1 MSKCG
6 FGLTFLIVTV
16 TCLSAI
22 AAQELLR
29 PVNLRCEFRRNP
41 LGIDTLQPR
50 LSWIL
55 DPTDPKAR
63 GQMQTAYQ
71 ILAASSKERLRSG
84 QGDLWDTGE
93 VQSDKS
99 IHVPYEGQP
108 LGSGMQVWWKVRVW
122 DEHGK
127 PSAWSEPALWSMG
140 LLKAEDWKGNW
151 IGLDGGEGK
160 PEPLK
165 EAHWVWSSEPG
176 SGTRYFRRT
185 IEIAPDNPV
194 SDALVYLV
202 GSGASTLY
210 LNGKEIRAAKGIEDP
225 ISQDITQALHSGANI
240 LAVAVSAF
248 GDAPPGLIGGLEIE
262 LARGEAVVI
271 RTDGQWRVSAA
282 EVPDWNKSEF
292 NDSTWG
298 SAKVLGEYGMAP
310 WGEVGWAERRVLPAC
325 MLRKDFK
332 VEGQVKRATLYIS
345 GLGLSEPYLNGDKVG
360 DDVLVPAL
368 TDYDKRVFY
377 LTYDVTKRLR
387 PGPNAAGV
395 ILGNGR
401 YFAPR
406 HDVPTFM
413 RTFGYPKLLLEL
425 EIEYSDGKVE
435 RVVSN
440 ESWKLTIEG
449 PIRANNEYDGE
460 VYDARR
466 EMKGWS
472 NPGFNDSG
480 WQQAQVVKG
489 PAGVLAAQPIEP
501 IRVTETLKSMAITQP
516 RPGVYIFDM
525 GQNMVGWCRLTV
537 SGPKG
542 TQVSLR
548 HAERLRPDGTLYLD
562 NLRTAEVTDVYTL
575 KGMGTEVYE
584 PRFTYHG
591 FRYVEVE
598 GFPGKPSLSSL
609 EGREVHDAVE
619 QHADFASSNPLLN
632 QIYKN
637 VVWGTKDNYRSMPT
651 DCPQR
656 DERQGWLG
664 DRSAESRGEP
674 YLFDVAALYSKWVD
688 DIADSQD
695 SKGSVSDVSPA
706 YWPFRNDN
714 VTWPSSFIIVP
725 DHLYDQYGDL
735 RVIER
740 NYEGMKKWITHMQIY
755 LKDDLMPRDVYGD
768 WCVPPESPELI
779 HSNDP
784 ARKTESPV
792 LGTTY
797 YYHLLR
803 LMARFATLLDKES
816 DAKDFNRLAD
826 RMVVAFNKAYFDQ
839 PTGRYSNGSP
849 TSSVL
854 PLAFGMVPEQDRQK
868 VSEAL
873 VRKIEEQ
880 YKGHIGTGL
889 IGGQWLMQ
897 VLSDNG
903 RPDVAY
909 EIATQKSYP
918 SWGYMVSKGATTIWE
933 LWNGDTA
940 NPAMNSGNHLMLVGD
955 LITWC
960 YENLAGIRPD
970 PQQPGF
976 KHIIMRPTAAGDL
989 AFVKASHKSPY
1000 GEIVSDWKRDG
1011 DRFAWSVTVPVNTT
1025 ATVYVPADA
1034 ATSVKESDRPAGE
1047 RPGIKYLRAEAGAAV
1062 YEIGSGS
1069 YHFVSSLVRS
1079 TNP

>member
-1 MSKCG
+1 MSKWG
-6 FGLTFLIVTV
+6 FPVAFLIVAIS
-16 TCLSAI
+16 CYSAM
-22 AAQELLR
+22 AAEGLLR
-29 PVNLRCEFRRNP
+29 PVNLRCEYRQNP

-50 LSWIL
+50 LSWTL
-55 DPTDPKAR
+55 ESTDPKVR
-63 GQMQTAYQ
+63 GQRQTAYQ
-71 ILAASSKERLRSG
+71 ILAAGGEERLRSD
-84 QGDLWDTGE
+84 QGNLWDTGT
-93 VQSDKS
+93 VKSDKS
-99 IHVPYEGQP
+99 IHVPYEGKP

-122 DEHGK
+122 DDQGK
-127 PSAWSEPALWSMG
+127 PSDWSEPAFWSMG
-140 LLKAEDWKGNW
+140 LLKAEDWKGKW

-160 PEPLK
+160 PEQLK
-165 EAHWVWSSEPG
+165 QAHWIWSAQPG
-176 SGTRYFRRT
+176 PDARYFRRT
-185 IEIAPDNPV
+185 FEIPPDNPV
-194 SDALVYLV
+194 SDALLYLV
-202 GSGASTLY
+202 GSGTSTLY
-210 LNGKEIRAAKGIEDP
+210 INGNPVRSAKGLEEP

-240 LAVAVSAF
+240 LAITVSAS
-248 GDAPPGLIGGLEIE
+248 GDAPSGLIGALEME
-262 LARGEAVVI
+262 LAGGETVVVH
-271 RTDGQWRVSAA
+271 TDQQWRVVAA

-292 NDSTWG
+292 NDSAWG
-298 SAKVLGEYGMAP
+298 TAKVLGEYGMAP
-310 WGEVGWAERRVLPAC
+310 WGEVGWAERRVLPARL
-325 MLRKDFK
+325 LRKDFN

-345 GLGLSEPYLNGDKVG
+345 GLGLSEPYLNGAKVG

-377 LTYDVTKRLR
+377 LTYDVTKRLT

-395 ILGNGR
+395 MLGNGR

-406 HDVPTFM
+406 RQVPTFM
-413 RTFGYPKLLLEL
+413 RTFGYPKLLLQL

-435 RVVSN
+435 RVVSDG
-440 ESWKLTIEG
+440 SWKLTTEG

-460 VYDARR
+460 VYDARQ
-466 EMKGWS
+466 EMEGWS
-472 NPGFNDSG
+472 HAGFNDSG
-480 WQQAQVVKG
+480 WQQAQVVEG

-501 IRVTETLKSMAITQP
+501 IRVTETLQPVAITQP
-516 RPGVYIFDM
+516 HAGVYIFDM

-537 SGPKG
+537 SGVKG
-542 TQVSLR
+542 SQVSLR

-562 NLRTAEVTDVYTL
+562 NLRSAKVTDVYTL
-575 KGMGTEVYE
+575 KGNGTEVYE

-591 FRYVEVE
+591 FRYVEVR
-598 GFPGKPSLSSL
+598 GFPGKPDLSSL

-619 QHADFASSNPLLN
+619 QHADFATSNPLLN
-632 QIYKN
+632 QIYQN

-674 YLFDVAALYSKWVD
+674 YLFDVAALYAKWVD

-706 YWPFRNDN
+706 FWPFRNDN

-740 NYEGMKKWITHMQIY
+740 HYEGMKKWITHMQMY

-784 ARKTESPV
+784 ARKTEGPV
-792 LGTTY
+792 LGSAY

-803 LMARFATLLDKES
+803 LMARNATLLDKEG

-826 RMVVAFNKAYFDQ
+826 RVVVAFNKAYFNQ
-839 PTGRYSNGSP
+839 PAGRYSNGSQ

-854 PLAFGMVPEQDRQK
+854 PLAFGMVPEQDRQR

-909 EIATQKSYP
+909 EIASQKSYP
-918 SWGYMVSKGATTIWE
+918 SWGYMSGKGATTIWE

-955 LITWC
+955 LITWL

-970 PQQPGF
+970 PQHPGF
-976 KHIIMRPTAAGDL
+976 KHIIMHPTPVGDL
-989 AFVKASHKSPY
+989 TFVKASHNSPY

-1011 DRFAWSVTVPVNTT
+1011 DRFIWSVTVPVNTT

-1034 ATSVKESDRPAGE
+1034 AASVKENDRPAGE
-1047 RPGIKYLRAEAGAAV
+1047 TPGIKFLRAEAGAVV

-1069 YHFVSSLVRS
+1069 YHFVSSM
-1079 TNP
+1079 TH